1 MRSGPD
7 RFGWAPAVIRLE
19 GASYAVRD
27 LSGAQRTL
35 LHPTDLSLEPGER
48 RLVLGSNGSGKTT
61 LLRLMAGLTA
71 PTSGRVTVG
80 GEPVAVE
87 SLGGGSLWPRVAVL
101 FEEPDPQFLADT
113 VEAEVAFGLESL
125 ALPPAETRARVAAAL
140 EEHGIAA
147 LAARDPRTL
156 SAGEK
161 TRTLLAAALA
171 ARPSALLLDQCLA
184 HLDPASRRAEEERIA
199 AAARAGN
206 LGVLRASQ
214 DLDPPMRGERVDLLE
229 AGRLRPLAS
238 LSPAAVSAARSA
250 PLPLALRASAAL
262 AVEGRWSGALTA
274 TLEEFLE
281 ALDRMQPR
289 VTGRASHAPLSDA
302 NVRRGAPLL
311 TLSRVS
317 WAPSRRAAPIVED
330 ASIDVLPGEV
340 VALVGA
346 SGSGKT
352 TLLHLAAGLREPT
365 SGSVE
370 RAIPAVK
377 RVPPVMLALEYPER
391 QLFARSVA
399 EDAAAA
405 LWIEGVPAEERAR
418 RAERALREVD
428 LDPERFAERA
438 PGTLSEGEKRRAAL
452 AAFVIEPPLV
462 LLWDEPTAG
471 LDPEGRRA
479 LRAALA
485 RLRER
490 GRAILFASHDLDFV
504 SGVADRVMVLGREA
518 GGPGRVL
525 GGGSPAAVWEDQ
537 ALLERAKLPVPE
549 FYALHHALRDRGAIP
564 PASVR
569 DADSLL
575 AALARATAP
584 LSG

>member
-1 MRSGPD
+1 M
-7 RFGWAPAVIRLE
+7 IRLE
-19 GASYAVRD
+19 GASYAIRD
-27 LSGAQRTL
+27 ASGTQRTL
-35 LHPTDLSLEPGER
+35 LHPTDLTLEPGER
-48 RLVLGSNGSGKTT
+48 RLVLGANGSGKTT

-71 PTSGRVTVG
+71 PTSGRVIVAG
-80 GEPVAVE
+80 QPVAGDGDAAG
-87 SLGGGSLWPRVAVL
+87 SSTSGSLWPHVAVL

-161 TRTLLAAALA
+161 TRTLLAAVLA

-199 AAARAGN
+199 ATARADG

-229 AGRLRPLAS
+229 AGRLRALAS
-238 LSPAAVSAARSA
+238 LSPTAVSAARSA

-262 AVEGRWSGALTA
+262 AAEGRWSGALTA
-274 TLEEFLE
+274 TLEEFLD
-281 ALDRMQPR
+281 ALDRDQAR
-289 VTGRASHAPLSDA
+289 ESGRASHGPGHAPDA
-302 NVRRGAPLL
+302 VARRGAPLL
-311 TLSRVS
+311 TLARAS
-317 WAPSRRAAPIVED
+317 WAPSRRSAPVIED
-330 ASIDVLPGEV
+330 ASLDVLPGEI

-365 SGSVE
+365 TGSVE

-504 SGVADRVMVLGREA
+504 SGVADRVIVLGREA

-525 GGGSPAAVWEDQ
+525 GGGSPASLWDDR
-537 ALLERAKLPVPE
+537 ALLERAKLPAPE
-549 FYALHHALRDRGAIP
+549 FHTLHRALRDRGAIP
-564 PASVR
+564 PVPVR